1 MTKAV
6 YLAKS
11 KMSQF
16 AGTSSVHRMPVLKTL
31 NRLILEWKV
40 RPVTYLPSVSP
51 GSLKMSKKTTRK
63 VSLAQIEIMKRLL
76 R

>member
-16 AGTSSVHRMPVLKTL
+16 ARTVSVHRMPVLKTL
-31 NRLILEWKV
+31 NRLIL
-40 RPVTYLPSVSP
+40 VTYLPSVSP

>member
-1 MTKAV
+1 
-6 YLAKS
+6 
-11 KMSQF
+11 
-16 AGTSSVHRMPVLKTL
+16 MPVLKTL

-40 RPVTYLPSVSP
+40 RLVTYLPSVSP

>member
-6 YLAKS
+6 YLASNKS
-11 KMSQF
+11 KVV
-16 AGTSSVHRMPVLKTL
+16 GTLSGHRMPVLKTL

-40 RPVTYLPSVSP
+40 RLVTYLPSVSP

>member
-6 YLAKS
+6 YLESNK
-11 KMSQF
+11 SQF
-16 AGTSSVHRMPVLKTL
+16 AETLSVHRMPELKTL

-40 RPVTYLPSVSP
+40 RLVTYLPSVSP